1 MSCGTKKVSYKI
13 CRCACK
19 WNCNCLIP
27 QEKKSFPAFGSS
39 AKRDVRIGLHPK
51 MYKGSTIDSPA
62 VGLYNPKFPF
72 KCKRPSIR
80 YTYISKYPFNRSK
93 NLLPPIC
100 IQKRLFLLRL
110 KFSWKRQIETKEFSL
125 TMGGRYEGKLKE
137 QREQLKV
144 GRGPGT
150 HEILQWP
157 DDVLQ
162 KPCKTTK
169 RNVGFGGIVPLFQPS
184 WPSVTPGPGEWFN
197 KLSSS
202 TWRSFHQ
209 FLVTLFL
216 FSVSGY
222 SKYYPY
228 YYIDKRERE
237 GASCVPTFEYDG
249 LYPRSTIEV
258 KPWSLPCILYVIN
271 SNFLLSSYFL
281 CSIKQRWSLIF
292 FLILADRYKVKDA
305 RTLDAFLKKV
315 VGKRGPYDL
324 FTGWLGWIPT
334 SDTLHLRFVS
344 FFFSGPR
351 DDTTIKNYFAKSKKF
366 DNWPISIPCEMDKL
380 KKKSNYYKG
389 RWSTCPRYYSSYI
402 VNC

>member
-1 MSCGTKKVSYKI
+1 M
-13 CRCACK
+13 
-19 WNCNCLIP
+19 
-27 QEKKSFPAFGSS
+27 
-39 AKRDVRIGLHPK
+39 
-51 MYKGSTIDSPA
+51 
-62 VGLYNPKFPF
+62 
-72 KCKRPSIR
+72 
-80 YTYISKYPFNRSK
+80 
-93 NLLPPIC
+93 
-100 IQKRLFLLRL
+100 
-110 KFSWKRQIETKEFSL
+110 KEFSL

-157 DDVLQ
+157 EDVLQ

-202 TWRSFHQ
+202 TCRSFHQ

-237 GASCVPTFEYDG
+237 GTSCVPTFEYDG
-249 LYPRSTIEV
+249 LQPRSTIDV

-271 SNFLLSSYFL
+271 FNFLLSSYFL
-281 CSIKQRWSLIF
+281 CSFVQWKISLIF
-292 FLILADRYKVKDA
+292 YFFLADRYKVKDA

-324 FTGWLGWIPT
+324 FTGWLGINTQYWISP
-334 SDTLHLRFVS
+334 HLRFIS
-344 FFFSGPR
+344 FFFFFSGPR
-351 DDTTIKNYFAKSKKF
+351 DDTTIKNYFAKSKIF

-389 RWSTCPRYYSSYI
+389 RWSTCPRYSCYI

>member
-1 MSCGTKKVSYKI
+1 
-13 CRCACK
+13 
-19 WNCNCLIP
+19 
-27 QEKKSFPAFGSS
+27 
-39 AKRDVRIGLHPK
+39 
-51 MYKGSTIDSPA
+51 
-62 VGLYNPKFPF
+62 
-72 KCKRPSIR
+72 
-80 YTYISKYPFNRSK
+80 
-93 NLLPPIC
+93 
-100 IQKRLFLLRL
+100 
-110 KFSWKRQIETKEFSL
+110 
-125 TMGGRYEGKLKE
+125 MGGRYEGKLKE

>member
-72 KCKRPSIR
+72 KCKRPSI
-80 YTYISKYPFNRSK
+80 
-93 NLLPPIC
+93 
-100 IQKRLFLLRL
+100 
-110 KFSWKRQIETKEFSL
+110 SWKRQIETKEFSL

-184 WPSVTPGPGEWFN
+184 WPSVTPGPG
-197 KLSSS
+197 
-202 TWRSFHQ
+202 
-209 FLVTLFL
+209 
-216 FSVSGY
+216 Y

-258 KPWSLPCILYVIN
+258 KPWSLPCILY
-271 SNFLLSSYFL
+271 
-281 CSIKQRWSLIF
+281 
-292 FLILADRYKVKDA
+292 KVKDA

-324 FTGWLGWIPT
+324 FTGWLG
-334 SDTLHLRFVS
+334 
-344 FFFSGPR
+344 
-351 DDTTIKNYFAKSKKF
+351 
-366 DNWPISIPCEMDKL
+366 
-380 KKKSNYYKG
+380 
-389 RWSTCPRYYSSYI
+389 
-402 VNC
+402 